1 MFGVYLVLMTISLFL
16 SVIQE
21 HIIGINPIYSH
32 LITSIILALLLIIV
46 QWWLLSANIIQF
58 IAFGLSIMVPTIVT
72 CMLVSF
78 GTYIARII

>member
-1 MFGVYLVLMTISLFL
+1 MTISLFL